1 MKSKQLLLLML
12 FSTTVF
18 AQFGMNQK
26 VLDVQVVADQ
36 DKIVRSQDF
45 KIAVILNIVAGMH
58 INSNK
63 PAGEFFIPTAITF
76 MPTAGMSF
84 GIPQFPVPVFK
95 TFSFSDEKLS
105 IFEGKTVVVVSI
117 STSPDLDLA
126 MQTIK
131 GQVSYQG
138 CNDTMCFAPEEKSF
152 ELSLDVVEAG
162 ASVRKMNQ
170 ELFQREGIEKTVT
183 AELSADERAA
193 LGYLEKGIL
202 TAILAFFVIGLAL
215 NLTPCVYPI
224 IPLTVSYF
232 GGQSNKSRASTFVN
246 SLFYLLGIALAF
258 AALGLLSGLAGK
270 QWGFLFTSPWFVVV
284 IASIILLMAA
294 SLFGAFEI
302 SVPSWLLTRVSKTKE
317 GTIGAFIMGLT
328 AGVIIAPCAAGII
341 IGLVG
346 LIAKFGLVFKGTLLF
361 FFMGLGLGLP
371 YLVLAMFSGLIG
383 KLPQS
388 GGWMLWIKKVFAFM
402 LIGVAIYFI
411 LPQLEQVVGK
421 LGFLF
426 GITAVTAGLLLGF
439 FEHGMYSKG
448 FNIIRRIIGVLF
460 ILFGLYSINGAIHAK
475 KSEILW
481 THYVDQT
488 VETLVADG
496 KPIFIDFYAD
506 WCAPCKQLDRITFT
520 DPNVTRTAESFT
532 MLKVDCTSPDAAAK
546 QLMERFKVSGMPTL
560 IFISKSGIVQEN
572 LREIGFVAAD
582 RFLASME
589 KTIAVEGLAMP

>member
-1 MKSKQLLLLML
+1 MKLKQFLLLIS
-12 FSTTVF
+12 FSATAF
-18 AQFGMNQK
+18 AQFGMSQN
-26 VLDVQVVADQ
+26 VLDVQVVAEQ
-36 DKIVRSQDF
+36 EKIVRGREF
-45 KIAVILNIVAGMH
+45 KIAVILNIAAGMH
-58 INSNK
+58 INSSK
-63 PAGEFFIPTAITF
+63 PAGEFFIPTVITF
-76 MPTAGMSF
+76 APTAGMSY
-84 GIPQFPVPVFK
+84 GVPQFPAAVFK

-105 IFEGKTVVVVSI
+105 IFDGKVVVVVPI
-117 STSPDLDLA
+117 STSPNLELS

-131 GQVSYQG
+131 GQVSFQG
-138 CNDTMCFAPEEKSF
+138 CNDTMCFAPEEKQF
-152 ELSLDVVEAG
+152 ELSLEVVEAG
-162 ASVRKMNQ
+162 TSFQKINE
-170 ELFQREGIEKTVT
+170 ELFQQKDADKTVT
-183 AELSADERAA
+183 ADLTADERAA
-193 LGYLEKGIL
+193 LGYLEKGLL
-202 TAILAFFVIGLAL
+202 TAIFAFFVIGLAL

-232 GGQSNKSRASTFVN
+232 GGQSGKSRASAFAGA
-246 SLFYLLGIALAF
+246 LFYLLGIALAF

-270 QWGFLFTSPWFVVV
+270 QWGFLFQSPWFVVV

-317 GTIGAFIMGLT
+317 GAIGAFIMGLT

-346 LIAKFGLVFKGTLLF
+346 LIAKFGLVVKGTILF

-411 LPQLEQVVGK
+411 LPQLERVVGK

-426 GITAVTAGLLLGF
+426 GITAVTAGQLLGF
-439 FEHGMYSKG
+439 FEHGIYSKG
-448 FNIIRRIIGVLF
+448 FNVIRRIVGVLF

-475 KSEILW
+475 KSEINW
-481 THYVDQT
+481 IHYSDQT

-506 WCAPCKQLDRITFT
+506 WCAPCKQLDRITFV
-520 DPNVTRTAESFT
+520 DANVTRMAESFT
-532 MLKVDCTSPDAAAK
+532 MLKVDCTAPDAATK
-546 QLMERFKVSGMPTL
+546 RFMERFTVTGMPTL
-560 IFISKSGIVQEN
+560 VFISRSGIVQDD
-572 LREIGFVAAD
+572 LSEIGFVPAD
-582 RFLASME
+582 RFLTSMK
-589 KTIAVEGLAMP
+589 KTAVE